1 MSEEKK
7 PKKQRKGTAAVP
19 PTEHK
24 PSWQEKYASP
34 EEIEQMLSQRVP
46 CRLLAVT

>member
-1 MSEEKK
+1 MSKKKSNAEE
-7 PKKQRKGTAAVP
+7 P

-24 PSWQEKYASP
+24 QSWQEKYASP